1 MNTSTSRRPGAAAR
15 RMAMVLVGLA
25 LAGCAATAVTSDT
38 LEQNTAFALGL
49 EPGSFQISDRQD
61 QGIKTTYRVVTQAG
75 RRYSCY
81 VTGAVG
87 ITGRA
92 VSDALCSE
100 IGRPPGAGAATGGPA
115 CNALLKAAGRC

>member
-1 MNTSTSRRPGAAAR
+1 MNTSTSRRPGAAASR
-15 RMAMVLVGLA
+15 VATMLVGLA

-61 QGIKTTYRVVTQAG
+61 QGIKTTYRVVTRTG
-75 RRYSCY
+75 RRYACY
-81 VTGAVG
+81 VEGMVG
-87 ITGRA
+87 VTGRV

-100 IGRPPGAGAATGGPA
+100 IGRSQGVGPAPGGPA

>member
-1 MNTSTSRRPGAAAR
+1 MNTSTSRYRAAAGR
-15 RMAMVLVGLA
+15 VATALFGLA

-61 QGIKTTYRVVTQAG
+61 QGIKTTYRVVTRTG

-81 VTGAVG
+81 VTGMVG
-87 ITGRA
+87 VTGRV

-100 IGRPPGAGAATGGPA
+100 TGRPQGAGPAPGGPA